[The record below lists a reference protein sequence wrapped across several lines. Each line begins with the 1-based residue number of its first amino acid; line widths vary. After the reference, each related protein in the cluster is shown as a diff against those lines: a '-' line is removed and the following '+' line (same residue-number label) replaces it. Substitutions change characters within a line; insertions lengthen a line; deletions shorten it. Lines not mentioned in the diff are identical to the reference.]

1 MKRNRSG
8 MNLDEGVAL
17 TSQEEFELLYLETE
31 SEIETRLANW
41 INHGNGSIIFG
52 GQIGCGKTTA
62 IERAI
67 RLADKQ
73 PDITCHF
80 DRNHINPS
88 PLDTWLILFAE
99 IARFSAN
106 NDLKVIAN
114 ILPGIQAILGDNPQ
128 QWDESLAQVLLT
140 TYSPS
145 ALEKHREFKAILA
158 PLLDNLPAALRTV
171 IQEHEKKLG
180 RSLFILASGVDKFE
194 PSTSAYISL
203 SEPLAALSSFKTLY
217 EVNAVHLFS
226 RDAWT
231 RNSEQLVLT
240 ATNQDWIENML
251 KKRLGIYA
259 QACQKEISL
268 LAAFSGGLPRQAL
281 RLLDHFVIEHK
292 NHPDQNDAI
301 IHSVANVNRDFFA
314 FAKRPE
320 NSLLNAVNK
329 KKLLETTLIS
339 LPGDADT
346 AMRAVFGNWIIL
358 QKQQQESRWQ
368 ACINPAITDSLELPN
383 PDGPEMLLLKQ
394 YARRQDISATGLDID
409 VQATNWHSLLHEEIE
424 HPHPLNILEI
434 LDTISA
440 ALLSKQREDRII
452 IAYEDRNN
460 AEYVRAYLQ
469 AKSNSYE
476 YQTWGHK
483 VIHGGNGKEPIN
495 EILDFL
501 SDKSIDIYSMEF
513 VGDYTNEQL
522 NEINI
527 RRDTL
532 INKQII
538 WWIPKNELARYLIE
552 WTQLRQLFQ
561 IFIMEDDISK
571 ALSIEDIEADIEFM
585 QDLSTT
591 EETAEFNYV
600 KNLNK
605 VLNYLKEKKNG

>member
-1 MKRNRSG
+1 MKRSRSG
-8 MNLDEGVAL
+8 MNLDEGIAL
-17 TSQEEFELLYLETE
+17 TSQEEFDLLYLETE
-31 SEIETRLANW
+31 SEIETRLADW
-41 INHGNGSIIFG
+41 LNHGNGSIIFG

-88 PLDTWLILFAE
+88 PLDTWLILIAE

-114 ILPGIQAILGDNPQ
+114 ILPGIQSILGDSPQ

-140 TYSPS
+140 AYSPS
-145 ALEKHREFKAILA
+145 ALEKHREFKALLA
-158 PLLDNLPAALRTV
+158 PLLDHLPAALRTV

-194 PSTSAYISL
+194 PGTSAYISL

-231 RNSEQLVLT
+231 RNCEQLVLT
-240 ATNQDWIENML
+240 ATNQNWIENML

-259 QACQKEISL
+259 QACQQEIPL

-281 RLLDHFVIEHK
+281 RLLDHFVIERK

-358 QKQQQESRWQ
+358 KKHQQESRWQ
-368 ACINPAITDSLELPN
+368 ACINPAVTGSLELLN
-383 PDGPEMLLLKQ
+383 PDEPEMLLLKQ
-394 YARRQDISATGLDID
+394 YAKRQDISPTGLDID
-409 VQATNWHSLLHEEIE
+409 VQATNWHSLLHEELE

-452 IAYEDRNN
+452 ITYEDRNN

-476 YQTWGHK
+476 YQTWDHK
-483 VIHGGNGKEPIN
+483 VIQGGNGKEPLN
-495 EILDFL
+495 EILDFF

-513 VGDYTNEQL
+513 VGNYTDEQL

-532 INKQII
+532 IDKQLI
-538 WWIPKNELARYLIE
+538 WWIPKNELARYLIG

-585 QDLSTT
+585 QDLS
-591 EETAEFNYV
+591 EFQKTAEFNYV
-600 KNLNK
+600 SDLRK